1 MYEFT
6 TSGPIATAVRMPDGN
21 CRITAGAPGATV
33 QVQPGVPGR
42 TADRRAAAGTTV
54 TFDRDRLTVR
64 VPKRAGWRPAWG
76 RGRGRV
82 RVEIGLPTD
91 SRVAF
96 DSGSAGLDVHGRISA
111 LKVDTGSGEILA
123 EHVGG
128 DVSVG
133 SSSGAVRLGL
143 VDGDVTLS
151 TGSGDL
157 RVEHV
162 TGSVRGNSSSGDTDL
177 GTTEGDVDISAGSGS
192 LHIGTARGGTVRAG
206 TSSGRVTVGVQE
218 GVGVRPELR
227 TSSGT
232 CSGELVNGTPAPS
245 GGRELTLR
253 ISTAS
258 GDIDVHR
265 AAGHP
270 SRY

>member
-1 MYEFT
+1 MYKFT
-6 TSGPIATAVRMPDGN
+6 TNGPIATAVRMPGGN
-21 CRITAGAPGATV
+21 CRITAGGPGATV
-33 QVQPGVPGR
+33 QVQPAAAER

-54 TFDRDRLTVR
+54 TFDGGRLTVR
-64 VPKRAGWRPAWG
+64 VPPRAGWRPAWI
-76 RGRGRV
+76 RGRV
-82 RVEIGLPTD
+82 RVEIGLPAD
-91 SRVAF
+91 SRVEF
-96 DSGSAGLDVHGRISA
+96 DSGSAGLDVHGRVTA
-111 LKVDTGSGEILA
+111 LRIDTGSGDIRA

-128 DVSVG
+128 DVSVH

-143 VDGDVTLS
+143 VDGDVTVN

-157 RVEHV
+157 RVERV
-162 TGSVRGNSSSGDTDL
+162 TGSVRCNSSSGDTDL
-177 GTTEGDVDISAGSGS
+177 GTTEGDVDLAAGSGS
-192 LHIGTARGGTVRAG
+192 LQIGMARGGTVRAG
-206 TSSGRVTVGVQE
+206 TSSGRVTVGAQE

-232 CSGELVNGTPAPS
+232 CSGELVNGAPASS

-265 AAGHP
+265 AAGQP